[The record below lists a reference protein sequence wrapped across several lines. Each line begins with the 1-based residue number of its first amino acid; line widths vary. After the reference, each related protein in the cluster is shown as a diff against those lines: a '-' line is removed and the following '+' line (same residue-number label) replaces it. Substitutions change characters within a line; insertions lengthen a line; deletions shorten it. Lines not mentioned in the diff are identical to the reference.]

1 VWSKLECPD
10 AAERWRLSDL
20 KAWLQE
26 AHGLKLTA
34 WNLPCGETTDPE
46 TGEKKPVATRVYPV
60 PEVVDLRK
68 LPSLELSK
76 PKAMMAL
83 TQAGIRGAPM
93 MKRLPARKRPSSS
106 PCEPSRRYLN
116 EWSKYKQLGGLP
128 ADLPEPGPD
137 LAAMPLRDILEARG
151 NMALGHRSRVLLD
164 GLSCSVAR
172 PAAASDAMGDED
184 FEDCDVEKLAPVLLK
199 INL

>member
-1 VWSKLECPD
+1 MRGTGRVRDRRAPRYPEGHSVWSKLECPD
-10 AAERWRLSDL
+10 AAERWRLADL
-20 KAWLQE
+20 KAWLLE

-93 MKRLPARKRPSSS
+93 MKFGPASAGPAGARRGELFPSRVEERSSSTRVEVRLPWVEELLPSSRGV
-106 PCEPSRRYLN
+106 PSAA
-116 EWSKYKQLGGLP
+116 LP
-128 ADLPEPGPD
+128 GT
-137 LAAMPLRDILEARG
+137 
-151 NMALGHRSRVLLD
+151 
-164 GLSCSVAR
+164 
-172 PAAASDAMGDED
+172 
-184 FEDCDVEKLAPVLLK
+184 
-199 INL
+199 